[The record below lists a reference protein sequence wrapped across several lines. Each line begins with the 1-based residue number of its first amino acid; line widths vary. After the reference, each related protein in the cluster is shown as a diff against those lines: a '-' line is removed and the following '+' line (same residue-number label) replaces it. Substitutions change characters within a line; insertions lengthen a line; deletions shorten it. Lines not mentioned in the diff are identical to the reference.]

1 MDQGTLAAR
10 QFGDTAA
17 NYLDSS
23 VHAKGADLDRLEA
36 LAQRLRP
43 VRALD
48 LGCGAGHAAFALA
61 RGGATSL
68 IAYDLSDQM
77 LTVVEREAQARGHAG
92 IATRRGAAGQLPFP
106 DAVFDLIV
114 TRFSAHHWPSVPAAV
129 AEAVR
134 VLAPGGTFVIID
146 VIAPESALLD
156 TILQT
161 IELLRDMSHVRN
173 YRASEWRSMLG
184 VPGLSAAIGDAW
196 KLRLEFASWVRRI
209 ATPERR
215 VAALRAVFDD
225 LPAEAREYFA
235 VAADGSFTCDV
246 LWLEAAKRG

>member
-17 NYLDSS
+17 NYLASS
-23 VHAKGADLDRLEA
+23 VHASGADLDRLEA
-36 LAQRLRP
+36 LARRLRP

-48 LGCGAGHAAFALA
+48 LGCGAGHAGFALA
-61 RGGATSL
+61 RGGASSL
-68 IAYDLSDQM
+68 IAYDLSEQM
-77 LTVVEREAQARGHAG
+77 LSVVEREARARGHAG
-92 IATRRGAAGQLPFP
+92 LSTQRGAAAELPFA
-106 DAVFDLIV
+106 DASFDLIV

-129 AEAVR
+129 AEVAR
-134 VLAPGGTFVIID
+134 VLAPGGSFVVID
-146 VIAPESALLD
+146 VIAPEAPLLD

-161 IELLRDMSHVRN
+161 IELLRDLSHVRN

-184 VPGLSAAIGDAW
+184 VPGLTATVGDTW

-209 ATPERR
+209 ATPSRR
-215 VAALRAVFDD
+215 VEALRAVFDD

-246 LWLEAAKRG
+246 QWLEVAKRA